1 MAAVEATTAVGT
13 AVAAVEASADV
24 GTAVAAVEAAGVDV
38 EAASVAR
45 FVAAC
50 VANSPDKSKAPSFGW
65 TNSFPMKGSPE
76 WNVASRVLSTQLRGS
91 SSAAV
96 QSFLQTGHVNFL
108 LWSHHFL
115 MQ

>member
-24 GTAVAAVEAAGVDV
+24 GTAVADVEAAGVDV

-50 VANSPDKSKAPSFGW
+50 AANSPDKSKAPSFGW
-65 TNSFPMKGSPE
+65 TNSNPSMKASPE
-76 WNVASRVLSTQLRGS
+76 WNVASRVLLTQLR
-91 SSAAV
+91 
-96 QSFLQTGHVNFL
+96 
-108 LWSHHFL
+108 WS
-115 MQ
+115 